1 MERIMLF
8 ERIISRGL
16 AHYSYLVGDKNDA
29 IVIDPRRDHEV
40 YIEKASLEGMRI
52 SHILETHRN
61 EDYFVGSMELAKSTG
76 AKVWHADD
84 QWNYMYGKAVIP
96 GQKWKIGR
104 LVIKAIPTP
113 GHTPGSM
120 SYLLRDSKG
129 LAWAIF
135 TGDTLFAGDVGRIDL
150 LGEEMVSE
158 MAGLLYESIFQRLL
172 PLGDGVAVCP
182 AHGAGSVCGESIAE
196 RPWTSIG
203 LERISNPRLKA
214 KSKEDFIDTLLQTRL
229 ERPPYFSMMEK
240 INLQGEPIL
249 SAIPA
254 PRPLSP
260 MDFAE
265 LIEDA
270 QIVDTRMELGFSA
283 AHVPNAQFIWLNGLA
298 SFAGWFL
305 SYERPILLVTE
316 GNDTKEVVQ
325 ILIRLGFD
333 DISGF
338 LAGGMLSWHMA
349 GLQSYSQQTIHVQDL
364 CQLLDQDFDPSILD
378 VRSEAEL
385 NNNGRISRAQ
395 HIHITQISERRAEVP
410 KDRKVYIFCGSGL
423 RSMIAASY
431 LERHGWK
438 DLVVILGG
446 IAGWKSVKCPIKKTD
461 AIEL

>member
-1 MERIMLF
+1 MLF

-61 EDYFVGSMELAKSTG
+61 EDYLVGSMDLAKRTG
-76 AKVWHADD
+76 AKVWHVDD
-84 QWNYMYGKAVIP
+84 QWDYMYGKAAIP
-96 GQKWKIGR
+96 DQKWKIGR
-104 LVIKAIPTP
+104 LVIEAIPTP

-129 LAWAIF
+129 LASAIF

-150 LGEEMVSE
+150 LGEEMASE

-172 PLGDGVAVCP
+172 PLGDGVVVCP
-182 AHGAGSVCGESIAE
+182 AHGAGSVCGESISE

-214 KSKEDFIDTLLQTRL
+214 KSKEDFIKALLQPHL
-229 ERPPYFSMMEK
+229 ERPPYFRKMEK
-240 INLQGEPIL
+240 LNLQGEPIL
-249 SAIPA
+249 STIPV

-260 MDFAE
+260 RDFAD
-265 LIEDA
+265 LVDDA
-270 QIVDTRMELGFSA
+270 QIVDTRMELGFAA

-316 GNDTKEVVQ
+316 GNDTKEVVH

-349 GLQSYSQQTIHVQDL
+349 GFQSYSQQTIHVQDL
-364 CQLLDQDFDPSILD
+364 CHLLDQGFKPSILD

-385 NNNGRISRAQ
+385 NNDGRISGAQ

-410 KDRKVYIFCGSGL
+410 KNRMVYIFCGSGL

-446 IAGWKSVKCPIKKTD
+446 IAGWKSVKCPIKKSD